1 MAEPPATTLEQT
13 GVSGSDGLLATK
25 LYLPHPPPGLVGRPR
40 LEEGLARGLM
50 LVCAPAG
57 FGKTSLLAAL
67 SLRGQADVAGFVAAF
82 SGSHRYVLDYLTEE
96 VLDRQPDQ
104 VRAGLRFQ
112 HRRMAGGRPAHHDR
126 LGLPR
131 P

>member
-1 MAEPPATTLEQT
+1 
-13 GVSGSDGLLATK
+13 
-25 LYLPHPPPGLVGRPR
+25 LVGRPR
-40 LEEGLARGLM
+40 LVEGLEEGLARGLV